1 MHTAA
6 LFQSQGHFN
15 GENPKPAAFSAGSV
29 IGHTQFIDAGE
40 DQSCRRVPVNA
51 RAEVALS
58 KSYSDLTAPSSACLV
73 MSGLQE
79 EDTLS
84 LKTGGL

>member
-15 GENPKPAAFSAGSV
+15 GHNAKPAAFSAGSV
-29 IGHTQFIDAGE
+29 IGHTQFIGAGE
-40 DQSCRRVPVNA
+40 DQSFSRVSMNV
-51 RAEVALS
+51 RAEEALS
-58 KSYSDLTAPSSACLV
+58 KSLSDLTAPTSTCLL

-79 EDTLS
+79 EDILS